1 MEVIGR
7 ARNGFR
13 DKFGVPR
20 QPREE
25 SAIETRIVFEPKY
38 RQEEALRGIDG
49 FSHLWILWVFDRAI
63 PHTNNPI
70 NNPKDPVKYNNETG
84 GKSNPENNPEGAAKN
99 HEIERENG
107 DGGTFRAT
115 VRPPRLGGNTRVGVF
130 ATRSPF
136 RPNPIGLSCVKLLRV
151 EKTTNEGTVLV
162 VSGADMVDG
171 TPIVD
176 IKPYIPYTDARP
188 DAKEGFTE
196 ATKDYR
202 LEVVWSGE
210 TGSDNGLVSAKSN
223 GNKIHGKVMTEV
235 ERKAITEILSQD
247 PRPAYQDDPAR
258 EYGLD
263 YAGWNIRF
271 RVEGERLIVVQVRAT

>member
-38 RQEEALRGIDG
+38 RQEEALRGIEG
-49 FSHLWILWVFDRAI
+49 FSHLWVLWIFDKTV
-63 PHTNNPI
+63 PHTNNTPE
-70 NNPKDPVKYNNETG
+70 KPVNDSNE
-84 GKSNPENNPEGAAKN
+84 SIPN
-99 HEIERENG
+99 
-107 DGGTFRAT
+107 TFRAT
-115 VRPPRLGGNTRVGVF
+115 VRPPRLGGNMRVGVF

-188 DAKEGFTE
+188 NAKEGFTE
-196 ATKDYR
+196 GTKDYR

-271 RVEGERLIVVQVRAT
+271 RVEGERLIVVRVRAT